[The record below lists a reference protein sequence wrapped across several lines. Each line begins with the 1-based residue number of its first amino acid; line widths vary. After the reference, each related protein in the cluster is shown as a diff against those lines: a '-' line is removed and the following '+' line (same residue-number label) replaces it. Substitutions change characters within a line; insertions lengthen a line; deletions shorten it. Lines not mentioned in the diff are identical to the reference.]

1 MSFTPDPDG
10 GCRSRT
16 YDPYARGRR
25 PPPVSPDRHVSLAAQ
40 ALGITPSNAL
50 CWERQLGGT
59 AFARTF
65 RVRCPERGLVAIKMV
80 NVRLVAEVRGV
91 PAVRVWKEF
100 LADVALANSLPSKCS
115 RVMGYT
121 NLTTDPERTLLYM
134 WKELGATSLAHF
146 AFSEKRHILQATK
159 FQRFS
164 YLLHR
169 YALQVAQ
176 ALAAIHAAGLV
187 HGAVRLENVVVVFDD
202 PAQAEQ
208 QAAREA
214 AERARK
220 RAAGRRRRSWEA
232 VAEESAAGQG
242 GGKAGDGGGGAGSTQ
257 DSEAAVAPQEDEADD
272 GAPQDPEARA
282 KLEQERQA
290 QRARRQEQ
298 QQAEAEE
305 DKQGGNVVL
314 TDPVV
319 GRAISLDTA
328 ARTLYWPKE
337 LFVGVST
344 GGTLKMTH
352 TTAVTAAADNFM
364 FGLMLCELV
373 AGRRLSEATLAPI
386 SMQQHL
392 ITEILKQARGV
403 CPELSDICKS
413 LLAAE
418 WKRSTA
424 ADVVARLQEVVLSH
438 KMHAKYYDDGQVEA
452 DCQGNAAG
460 TKETGAESP
469 SSSSREAKK

>member
-10 GCRSRT
+10 GCKSHK
-16 YDPYARGRR
+16 YDPYTRGRR
-25 PPPVSPDRHVSLAAQ
+25 PPPTSPDRHVSLAAQ

-59 AFARTF
+59 AFASTF

-80 NVRLVAEVRGV
+80 NVRLVADVRGV

-121 NLTTDPERTLLYM
+121 NLTTNPERTLLYM

-176 ALAAIHAAGLV
+176 ALATIHAAGLV
-187 HGAVRLENVVVVFDD
+187 HGAVRLENVVVLFDD

-214 AERARK
+214 AEKARK
-220 RAAGRRRRSWEA
+220 RAASRRRRSREA
-232 VAEESAAGQG
+232 TAELGPE
-242 GGKAGDGGGGAGSTQ
+242 KKEEIPVIGGAGDNHRGGLDGDAASKQ
-257 DSEAAVAPQEDEADD
+257 DSAAAVVGEEQAHGMPL
-272 GAPQDPEARA
+272 DPEAQA

-290 QRARRQEQ
+290 RRARRQQEQ
-298 QQAEAEE
+298 QEE
-305 DKQGGNVVL
+305 DQQGGNIVL

-319 GRAISLDTA
+319 GRTISIDTA
-328 ARTLYWPKE
+328 SRTLYWPKE
-337 LFVGVST
+337 LFNGVST
-344 GGTLKMTH
+344 GGKLKMTH
-352 TTAVTAAADNFM
+352 TTAVTKAADNFM

-373 AGRRLSEATLAPI
+373 TGRRLSEATLAPV
-386 SMQQHL
+386 SMQRHL
-392 ITEILKQARGV
+392 IVEILKQMRGV

-418 WKRSTA
+418 GERATA
-424 ADVVARLQEVVLSH
+424 ADVVARLQVVVLGH
-438 KMHAKYYDDGQVEA
+438 KMHAQYADGVVEA
-452 DCQGNAAG
+452 DCGVG
-460 TKETGAESP
+460 KG
-469 SSSSREAKK
+469 SSSNSREAKK